1 MSSEERSAWTM
12 FVVTV
17 SAYVVYLYLYL
28 YLILTGWTELPLAD
42 RPYVAPMLW
51 TIGGAIVANIVLT
64 IVVSIAREIVR
75 RNPEKDK
82 KDRRDREIY
91 HFGER
96 IGQGFVT
103 IGGVGALVLAMVQTP
118 HFWIA
123 NALYLAFVLSAI
135 LASISKI
142 VAYRRGLPQW

>member
-1 MSSEERSAWTM
+1 ML
-12 FVVTV
+12 VVTV
-17 SAYVVYLYLYL
+17 SAYVVYLYL
-28 YLILTGWTELPLAD
+28 ILSGWHELALAD

-51 TIGGAIVANIVLT
+51 TIGGAIVANIVLS

-103 IGGVGALVLAMVQTP
+103 IGGVGALVLAMVQAP
-118 HFWIA
+118 YFWIA

-135 LASISKI
+135 LASVSKV

>member
-1 MSSEERSAWTM
+1 MEVTVSSEERSAWTM

-17 SAYVVYLYLYL
+17 SAYVVYLYL
-28 YLILTGWTELPLAD
+28 ILSGWPELPLAD

-82 KDRRDREIY
+82 KDRRDRGIY

-103 IGGVGALVLAMVQTP
+103 IGGVGALVLAMVLAP
-118 HFWIA
+118 HFWIG
-123 NALYLAFVLSAI
+123 ALYLAFVLSAI

>member
-1 MSSEERSAWTM
+1 ML
-12 FVVTV
+12 VVTV
-17 SAYVVYLYLYL
+17 SAYAVYLC
-28 YLILTGWTELPLAD
+28 LILTGWTELALAD

-51 TIGGAIVANIVLT
+51 AIGGAILGYIVLS
-64 IVVSIAREIVR
+64 IVVSITREIVR

-91 HFGER
+91 RFGER
-96 IGQGFVT
+96 IGQSFV
-103 IGGVGALVLAMVQTP
+103 IAGGVGALVLAMVQAP

-123 NALYLAFVLSAI
+123 NALYLGFVLSAI
-135 LASISKI
+135 VASISKV

>member
-1 MSSEERSAWTM
+1 ML
-12 FVVTV
+12 VVTV
-17 SAYVVYLYLYL
+17 SAYVVYLYL
-28 YLILTGWTELPLAD
+28 ILSGWHELALAD

-51 TIGGAIVANIVLT
+51 TIGGAIVANIVLS

-103 IGGVGALVLAMVQTP
+103 IGGVGALVLAMVQAP
-118 HFWIA
+118 YFWIA

-135 LASISKI
+135 LASVSKVI
-142 VAYRRGLPQW
+142 AYRRGLPQW